1 MWYFAVAGRIRES
14 DAHLLIC
21 SLYDINFKQGRFH
34 HVLHVPPPDASE
46 RLQLLSYFGRKCA
59 LDADTVQSLT
69 TRLREGMSGAE
80 VENLCREATVQKLH
94 AYF

>member
-1 MWYFAVAGRIRES
+1 LLTCSCLES
-14 DAHLLIC
+14 IL
-21 SLYDINFKQGRFH
+21 NQGRFH

-46 RLQLLSYFGRKCA
+46 RLQLLGYFARKCA

-69 TRLREGMSGAE
+69 ARLREGMSGAE
-80 VENLCREATVQKLH
+80 VGNLCREATVQKLH